1 MSLDRGRF
9 GRTLGLIAFVSA
21 VFLLTT
27 AERFGAD
34 GRIFSVAVVAVGS
47 ISLVTAM
54 TGFLIAAE
62 DMMSE

>member
-1 MSLDRGRF
+1 MSIDRGRF
-9 GRTLGLIAFVSA
+9 GRTLGLIALVSA

-27 AERFGAD
+27 AERFGTGGD
-34 GRIFSVAVVAVGS
+34 IFPVAIVAVGS